1 MAQIRES
8 VIELNNRNTIS
19 RVFHAKSD
27 HDAVVGWNSDLNR
40 ILQIFNVRS
49 TILSLDTLP
58 TTHFQTELA
67 LHMEAAV
74 SNVHH
79 DVADTHGLVSEI
91 HRAVVRGQ
99 DGVDSRNQMVGD
111 HGVLFAIEKFLHY
124 PRLEPG
130 LQFQL

>member
-1 MAQIRES
+1 MAQIQES

-49 TILSLDTLP
+49 TVLSLDTLL

-67 LHMEAAV
+67 LHVDAAV

-79 DVADTHGLVSEI
+79 DVANTRGLVSEI
-91 HRAVVRGQ
+91 HRAVVKGQ
-99 DGVDSRNQMVGD
+99 EGVDSRNQMVGN
-111 HGVLFAIEKFLHY
+111 HGVLFAIQKFLQL
-124 PRLEPG
+124 PRLKPG